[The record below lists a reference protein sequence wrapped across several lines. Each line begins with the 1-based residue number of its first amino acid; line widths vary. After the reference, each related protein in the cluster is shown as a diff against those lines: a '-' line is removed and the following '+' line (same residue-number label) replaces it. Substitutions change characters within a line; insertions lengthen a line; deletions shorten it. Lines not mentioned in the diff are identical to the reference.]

1 MAAKRLKLS
10 VTLDAEICKRVDRL
24 AKLCRSNRSRV
35 LEDLVIDSLEQ
46 NEAAMKAATDPVVMG
61 AFMQALTQPGV
72 VRGLADA
79 IRSDLTDE
87 QMKLFEAAMQ
97 NEFDRVILVDAPDVV
112 RRARLVHR
120 RGLSTAEAQRMM
132 DAQMPASAKRPR
144 AHIVIE
150 NEGDLMALRRAVEHV
165 WKDLTTNAAT

>member
-97 NEFDRVILVDAPDVV
+97 KFTGPAVPRKQR
-112 RRARLVHR
+112 RRA
-120 RGLSTAEAQRMM
+120 
-132 DAQMPASAKRPR
+132 
-144 AHIVIE
+144 
-150 NEGDLMALRRAVEHV
+150 
-165 WKDLTTNAAT
+165 